1 MSRRNRYRIFSSD
14 IPDYDEN
21 LLPSDNALPASD
33 PPGNDSGSDSGSDS
47 DPTTPIQLPALTSL
61 IAPAL
66 IAPASSSPSAGRA
79 DHPRRIYRVQ
89 RRSSAPTS
97 PERPAAP
104 IETSDDIILTP
115 RAEKK
120 FLRDR
125 RELHRQDT
133 RMANRLERIMAI
145 EQDRIEAEQL
155 ARSEEEKRLILRNQL
170 FSSFLHDLKQNDFS
184 LADFVDHAFDP
195 ATPLDYDWH
204 WRGFFAQKPL
214 VERIFGYWT
223 TSKYNKTTRVFIHN
237 WATEQVTKRVYSE
250 AREITK
256 TGILSKAKKVVN
268 EHFFLHFSLE
278 GLTTI
283 LRSMAPTAFAV
294 FEAFSTT
301 TRQLSKSSVRGLQK
315 KAMVQGAAA
324 LNLLRAFSQ
333 RNNYSQAVTA
343 TYLAATG
350 AQRQHFSVL
359 AFFGAAVGYSTVTAS
374 ASPASKTETSPT
386 GIDVDGSASDSSSS
400 SKRTRAKRKSKPG
413 KNKKKNAK
421 KRKRAHTA
429 GLLSSLREAC
439 MLTVR
444 TIALLKLF
452 ALVYDN
458 INLMIRIA
466 EQILGRKNAQEN
478 GTCATMIPLHNAELE
493 HMLSA
498 TLDNSILNAKPLT
511 IDDIVLN
518 DSEFSAFRDNMIHT
532 VMRTI
537 VLHGGEGYQKWKA
550 QVDATQPVSEE
561 AIKVHKT
568 ALYPL
573 PTMEIDENSIT
584 GNVEVMEAI
593 YQSLGIDV
601 EDPEFGKYVQIVAG
615 DQLTI
620 ARQRAILNVRLGHE
634 SGPHSWRHIVLMPGL
649 FHAKIAD
656 CHGLLETHFGKPH
669 VRSPG
674 SLGFH
679 NTVLDRLPITL
690 TSLPPFRTCRDL
702 IMVSLYARVLHCLLL
717 VSGTDSLE
725 ACATSITS
733 FDQLLK
739 YATAI
744 YDTYADADRVQELR
758 EQRVPEERARD
769 AARKAA
775 KKNDDSGSSP
785 VSHIRKGDMVFENA
799 VLFMRDALLTREFSD
814 AIKAGDSGRVVIIL
828 RMFAFSYRG
837 SGRSKYAHEMLHLLH
852 NLTCVWT
859 KELRAIVLQNWLCNP
874 QGKANSF
881 VEIDLVQEHLNF
893 WIKKIYKA
901 DGDGHSWDWLALIS
915 PCVDILRQLATKIN
929 MDLGARQ
936 GSKHATP
943 DLWEDIAVLMESL
956 DEHDVYTLTEG
967 RVLDDDEQPV
977 PDIVSDGMAAL
988 IHGSAITPLAEFN
1001 AQFNVLRERRR
1012 VTPVSELMSLI
1023 NTTGS
1028 PGAFIPVVGGD
1039 DMQTDSE
1046 PVVGASSDSA
1056 LDDDDEPPELVDADN
1071 SDDAEDDNEDLFADS
1086 PTLTRFNEGD
1096 VDLDMDDDIPDWSLD
1111 SDDEDYAN
1119 SDSDSDD
1126 E

>member
-1 MSRRNRYRIFSSD
+1 
-14 IPDYDEN
+14 
-21 LLPSDNALPASD
+21 
-33 PPGNDSGSDSGSDS
+33 
-47 DPTTPIQLPALTSL
+47 
-61 IAPAL
+61 
-66 IAPASSSPSAGRA
+66 
-79 DHPRRIYRVQ
+79 
-89 RRSSAPTS
+89 
-97 PERPAAP
+97 
-104 IETSDDIILTP
+104 
-115 RAEKK
+115 
-120 FLRDR
+120 
-125 RELHRQDT
+125 
-133 RMANRLERIMAI
+133 
-145 EQDRIEAEQL
+145 
-155 ARSEEEKRLILRNQL
+155 
-170 FSSFLHDLKQNDFS
+170 
-184 LADFVDHAFDP
+184 
-195 ATPLDYDWH
+195 
-204 WRGFFAQKPL
+204 
-214 VERIFGYWT
+214 
-223 TSKYNKTTRVFIHN
+223 
-237 WATEQVTKRVYSE
+237 
-250 AREITK
+250 
-256 TGILSKAKKVVN
+256 
-268 EHFFLHFSLE
+268 
-278 GLTTI
+278 
-283 LRSMAPTAFAV
+283 
-294 FEAFSTT
+294 
-301 TRQLSKSSVRGLQK
+301 
-315 KAMVQGAAA
+315 
-324 LNLLRAFSQ
+324 
-333 RNNYSQAVTA
+333 
-343 TYLAATG
+343 
-350 AQRQHFSVL
+350 
-359 AFFGAAVGYSTVTAS
+359 
-374 ASPASKTETSPT
+374 
-386 GIDVDGSASDSSSS
+386 
-400 SKRTRAKRKSKPG
+400 
-413 KNKKKNAK
+413 
-421 KRKRAHTA
+421 
-429 GLLSSLREAC
+429 
-439 MLTVR
+439 
-444 TIALLKLF
+444 
-452 ALVYDN
+452 
-458 INLMIRIA
+458 
-466 EQILGRKNAQEN
+466 
-478 GTCATMIPLHNAELE
+478 MIPLHNAELE

-601 EDPEFGKYVQIVAG
+601 DDPEFGKYVQIVAG

-634 SGPHSWRHIVLMPGL
+634 SGPHSWRHIVLMPRL

-859 KELRAIVLQNWLCNP
+859 KELRYVARHLLLLFGLTSFNFYLFLFLQCHRP
-874 QGKANSF
+874 S
-881 VEIDLVQEHLNF
+881 E
-893 WIKKIYKA
+893 
-901 DGDGHSWDWLALIS
+901 LAL
-915 PCVDILRQLATKIN
+915 Q
-929 MDLGARQ
+929 
-936 GSKHATP
+936 
-943 DLWEDIAVLMESL
+943 
-956 DEHDVYTLTEG
+956 
-967 RVLDDDEQPV
+967 
-977 PDIVSDGMAAL
+977 
-988 IHGSAITPLAEFN
+988 SAGKGK
-1001 AQFNVLRERRR
+1001 QFCRN
-1012 VTPVSELMSLI
+1012 
-1023 NTTGS
+1023 
-1028 PGAFIPVVGGD
+1028 
-1039 DMQTDSE
+1039 
-1046 PVVGASSDSA
+1046 
-1056 LDDDDEPPELVDADN
+1056 
-1071 SDDAEDDNEDLFADS
+1071 
-1086 PTLTRFNEGD
+1086 
-1096 VDLDMDDDIPDWSLD
+1096 
-1111 SDDEDYAN
+1111 
-1119 SDSDSDD
+1119 
-1126 E
+1126 